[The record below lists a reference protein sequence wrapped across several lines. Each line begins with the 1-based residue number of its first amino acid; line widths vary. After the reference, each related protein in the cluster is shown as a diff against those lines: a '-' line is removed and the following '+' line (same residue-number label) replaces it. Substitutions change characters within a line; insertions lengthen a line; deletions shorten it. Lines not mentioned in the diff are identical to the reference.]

1 MKVLVSK
8 FIILQ
13 LLQLKKKSLQGIKNV
28 INLLLISQKKRV
40 GVDVIK
46 DIAFNSLNDINQF

>member
-28 INLLLISQKKRV
+28 INLLLISQKKRF